1 MGHTSN
7 GLHRISHLPRIVSR
21 TPKWVKW
28 AQETSKSSQI
38 SRQVCNPGPAIC
50 RFHLFLFHVLPR
62 IYYTIFL
69 HPDVCTRP
77 SWGLT
82 RICFVHVAHYAGNM
96 MTWIACAFISGLLSL
111 CWIRIE
117 TEKSFIAFSALW
129 GRQDSSF
136 LQFEQ
141 TAHRDIVYRLL
152 LCRACHTTRF
162 LLPQYLSRP
171 LAPGHSTRHVL
182 GRFLHRNL
190 DWGADCR
197 SAAYDV

>member
-82 RICFVHVAHYAGNM
+82 RICFVHTCHCNCRIIFWAPHL
-96 MTWIACAFISGLLSL
+96 WICGTL
-111 CWIRIE
+111 CW
-117 TEKSFIAFSALW
+117 
-129 GRQDSSF
+129 QHDDMDSMC
-136 LQFEQ
+136 L
-141 TAHRDIVYRLL
+141 HL
-152 LCRACHTTRF
+152 
-162 LLPQYLSRP
+162 RP
-171 LAPGHSTRHVL
+171 LIAVL
-182 GRFLHRNL
+182 DPNRNRKVFHRL
-190 DWGADCR
+190 
-197 SAAYDV
+197 